1 MKYIIVKIEK
11 IIPKKKKL
19 VSQINQAFGLSIQT
33 LLINKNVR
41 SMFFFL
47 LLTTYICA
55 YMK

>member
-11 IIPKKKKL
+11 IIPKEKKL
-19 VSQINQAFGLSIQT
+19 VSQINQTFGLSIQT